1 MKRFDQPD
9 CYCEKCQKFT
19 TMNECTDGHYM
30 LVTDHEAALAAEY
43 QRGRDEQ
50 REIDAVLAE
59 THGHAPPDPN
69 GRRAALARKIRSTA
83 QPKAGDGDTGKT
95 T

>member
-50 REIDAVLAE
+50 REIDAVLCR
-59 THGHAPPDPN
+59 G
-69 GRRAALARKIRSTA
+69 LARAGGGLVAIECAQLIEISATS
-83 QPKAGDGDTGKT
+83 QPKAGEGDTGKT